1 MIPWQAKILGKLV
14 LSRLPLGYAVWKRLQ
29 LFEHGHMDQPKYA
42 YEVFL
47 NHYKKVESVV
57 GRRPFVALELGPGD
71 TLFSGLIAHALGAQS
86 CYLVDA
92 GPFANLNPVLYE
104 SMATMLAREGLD
116 IPLPGNRSSIS
127 EYLDTIGVRY
137 LTNGIESLKS
147 IPSQSVDFIWSQA
160 VLEHVRRSDFFKT
173 LKELRRIIRVDGA
186 MSHRIDLMDHLGGK
200 LNNLRF
206 SRKIWESSFMATS
219 GFYTNRIR
227 FSEMT
232 RLFEEAGFSARIL
245 NTDRWSEMPT
255 PKRKLAREFRHLE
268 NVELLIQGFDVVLL
282 PSE

>member
-1 MIPWQAKILGKLV
+1 VIPWQVKILGKLV
-14 LSRLPLGYAVWKRLQ
+14 LSRLPLGYAVWKRLR

-47 NHYKKVESVV
+47 NHYKKVESVIE
-57 GRRPFVALELGPGD
+57 RRHFVALELGPGD

-92 GPFANLNPVLYE
+92 GPFANLNPARYQC
-104 SMATMLAREGLD
+104 MATMLASEGLD
-116 IPLPGNRSSIS
+116 VPLPRSGSSIS
-127 EYLDTIGVRY
+127 EYLNTLGVRY

-160 VLEHVRRSDFFKT
+160 VLEHVRLSDFVET
-173 LKELRRIIRVDGA
+173 LKELRRIIKGDGA

-206 SRKIWESSFMATS
+206 SRKIWESRFMAIS

-232 RLFEEAGFSARIL
+232 RLFEEAGFSVRVL

-255 PKRKLAREFRHLE
+255 PKPKLAREFRHLD
-268 NVELLIQGFDVVLL
+268 NIELLIQGFDVVLL
-282 PSE
+282 PSV